1 MSRFRRLGWNWL
13 DFCVHVGIPKPPGL
27 WFDSGMFIETVPNRS
42 SPPAVLLRESFRDEQ
57 GRAQKRTLANLS
69 KLPGDVID
77 GLRALLK
84 GGTVIGA
91 GPEELQIERSLP
103 HGHVAAALGMLRR
116 IALDRLILSTAKDA
130 ASRRHCDLVVAM
142 IVDRLITPRSKLG
155 FVRAV
160 DEETAIS
167 SLGAVL
173 RLGEVKEREAYEA
186 LDWLLERQQRIENGL
201 ARRHLQ
207 DGVLVLYDVSS
218 SYFEGRR
225 CPLAR
230 HGYSRDHRGD
240 RPQIVYG
247 LLCTRDGLPVAVEVF
262 DGNTADPATL
272 SAQVE
277 KLKDR
282 FGLSRVVLVGDRGMI
297 TSARIGED
305 LRPAGL
311 DWITCLR
318 APAIQA
324 LAAEN
329 GPLQL
334 SLFDE
339 RDLAEISAPEMFPD
353 ERLIVCRNRELAAE
367 RGRKREELLSAT
379 ERELVRIQAQVRR
392 RHSPLRS
399 AAEIGLAV
407 GAVLNSRKMAKHFA
421 VEIRDG
427 HFAFQRRTQ
436 QIEQEA
442 RLDGIYVIRTSV
454 PVEHLDAS
462 EAVQAYKDL
471 SRVERAFRSLKTID
485 LDIRPIRHWTAPRVR
500 AHVFLCMLAYHVE
513 WHLRDALAPLLFH
526 DTELAAAR
534 AERTS
539 PVASTQP
546 SDSVKAKK
554 ATKRSADAQRV
565 MGFAGLMT
573 HLGTMTRNT
582 MRVTMRTAH
591 RFALFAKPTPLQE
604 AAFKLLNLEPMRV
617 Q

>member
-1 MSRFRRLGWNWL
+1 
-13 DFCVHVGIPKPPGL
+13 
-27 WFDSGMFIETVPNRS
+27 MFIETVPNRS
-42 SPPAVLLRESFRDEQ
+42 SPPAVLLRESYRDEE

-69 KLPGDVID
+69 KLPGDVIN
-77 GLRALLK
+77 GLKALLK
-84 GGTVIGA
+84 GG
-91 GPEELQIERSLP
+91 
-103 HGHVAAALGMLRR
+103 

-130 ASRRHCDLVVAM
+130 ASRRHCGLVVAM

-160 DEETAIS
+160 DEETATT

-186 LDWLLERQQRIENGL
+186 LDWLLDRQRRIESGL

-225 CPLAR
+225 CPLAQ

-247 LLCTRDGLPVAVEVF
+247 LLCTREGLPVAVEVF

-282 FGLSRVVLVGDRGMI
+282 FGISRVVLVGDRGMI
-297 TSARIGED
+297 TSARIGTD
-305 LRPAGL
+305 LRPAGV

-339 RDLAEISAPEMFPD
+339 RDLAEISAPEMFPG

-367 RGRKREELLSAT
+367 RARKREELLAAT
-379 ERELVRIQAQVRR
+379 ERELARIQAQVRR

-407 GAVLNSRKMAKHFA
+407 GGVVNSRKMAKHLA
-421 VEIRDG
+421 IEIRDG
-427 HFAFQRRTQ
+427 HFAFQRRIE
-436 QIEQEA
+436 QIEAEA
-442 RLDGIYVIRTSV
+442 RLDGVYVIRTSV
-454 PVEHLDAS
+454 PVEHLDAN

-471 SRVERAFRSLKTID
+471 SRVERAFRSMKTVD

-526 DTELAAAR
+526 DTERAAAR
-534 AERTS
+534 AERSS
-539 PVASTQP
+539 PVASTEP
-546 SDSVKAKK
+546 SEAAKAKK
-554 ATKRSADAQRV
+554 ATKRTANGQRV

-573 HLGTMTRNT
+573 HLGTLTRNT
-582 MRVTMRTAH
+582 MRVPMRTAH
-591 RFALFAKPTPLQE
+591 RFTLYAKTTPLQE
-604 AAFKLLNLEPMRV
+604 AAFSLLNLEPMRV